1 MAPRRLGA
9 FSYSEFM
16 LVKLLTVDEV
26 AEFLSKPR
34 SWVYENWRTEQIPFR
49 RVGQSL
55 RCRPS
60 DLDRWLDAK
69 WAE

>member
-1 MAPRRLGA
+1 
-9 FSYSEFM
+9 M
-16 LVKLLTVDEV
+16 LVKLLTVVEV
-26 AEFLSKPR
+26 AEFLSKSR
-34 SWVYENWRTEQIPFR
+34 SWVYENWREEQIPFR

-60 DLDRWLDAK
+60 DLDKWLDAQ